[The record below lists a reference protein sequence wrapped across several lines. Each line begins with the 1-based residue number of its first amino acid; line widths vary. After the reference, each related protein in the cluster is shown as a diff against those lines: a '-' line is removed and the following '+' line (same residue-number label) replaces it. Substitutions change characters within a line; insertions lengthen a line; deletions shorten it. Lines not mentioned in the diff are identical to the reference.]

1 MERFKFSI
9 LMKVT
14 SWERHHYDIEAQTI
28 EEARNLAE
36 ECFLLS
42 NGSELAGD
50 FEFIESAS
58 GSEADWDWSASSTPI
73 GPYYLY
79 CEDDDGEHLIAEIDS
94 DSDTI
99 SIMITQGGDN
109 A

>member
-28 EEARNLAE
+28 EEARKLAE
-36 ECFLLS
+36 ECFFLS

-50 FEFIESAS
+50 CEFIESETDWCTS
-58 GSEADWDWSASSTPI
+58 SEPI

-79 CEDDDGEHLIAEIDS
+79 SEDDNGEHLIAEIDS

-99 SIMITQGGDN
+99 SIMITEGEDN
-109 A
+109 ARV

>member
-28 EEARNLAE
+28 EEARKRAE
-36 ECFLLS
+36 ECFFLS
-42 NGSELAGD
+42 RGAELDGYP
-50 FEFIESAS
+50 EYIES
-58 GSEADWDWSASSTPI
+58 EMDWDWSASSVPI

-79 CEDDDGEHLIAEIDS
+79 SEDDNGEHLIAEIDS

-99 SIMITQGGDN
+99 SIMITEGEDN
-109 A
+109 G